1 MAKRRTTPELNLQKE
16 LTQVLSTDFN
26 LFYKPDVAPVD
37 KSVDEFTKSL
47 DAFVKGAGTDLTIL
61 KEVKEKETNEAQAI
75 KDYNENRDKF
85 AKQVENG
92 LIPKEANPYYIE
104 KLQELHLNKKLK
116 TLKYKHIEIMK
127 KLN

>member
-16 LTQVLSTDFN
+16 LPQVLSTDFN
-26 LFYKPDVAPVD
+26 LFYKPDVAPTD
-37 KSVDEFTKSL
+37 PSVEAFTKSL

-85 AKQVENG
+85 TKQVENG
-92 LIPKEANPYYIE
+92 LIPKEA
-104 KLQELHLNKKLK
+104 K
-116 TLKYKHIEIMK
+116 TLVG
-127 KLN
+127 NTRS